1 VLDPKALVVLG
12 DMTEFY
18 REDELDAFRALYD
31 PTLQPP
37 DAGSNTSSSSG
48 SSGSGGHSSSSTQG
62 SDPGTA
68 KPQVELPTWLMFGN
82 HDYVIN
88 VNDCVGHYKSVDR
101 NVCARTAVDSMR
113 SVLMPGCDTHTWAN
127 FPRDNITSFDADSL
141 AYSFDYNNWHFVV
154 LQYSPR

>member
-1 VLDPKALVVLG
+1 
-12 DMTEFY
+12 MTEFY

-31 PTLQPP
+31 PTLEAP
-37 DAGSNTSSSSG
+37 DTASNTSSSGSAGGSNGSG
-48 SSGSGGHSSSSTQG
+48 SSASGGNSSSAVLG
-62 SDPGTA
+62 SDQGPA
-68 KPQVELPTWLMFGN
+68 KAQVELPTWLMFGN

-88 VNDCVGHYKSVDR
+88 VNDCVGHYKSFDR
-101 NVCARTAVDSMR
+101 NVCARTAVDNMR